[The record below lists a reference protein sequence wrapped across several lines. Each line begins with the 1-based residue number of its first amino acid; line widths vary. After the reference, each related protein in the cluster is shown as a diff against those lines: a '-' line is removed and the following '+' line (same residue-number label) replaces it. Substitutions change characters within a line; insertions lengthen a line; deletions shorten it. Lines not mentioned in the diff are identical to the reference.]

1 MFESLRVL
9 AFAARA
15 LSFAATAT
23 FLAAAGLAAQHPTI
37 APPSQWAP
45 APLLF
50 PRGARIAVIS
60 GDPFKAEPLTTQL
73 SFPDGYRMPP
83 HFHPFDEH
91 VEVLQGTFLVG
102 MGDQFDP
109 KKMQPLAVGDTAT
122 APAGVHHYA
131 AAKGPTIISVSVMG
145 PYVIDYVNH
154 NDQPWSR
161 STFPYGY

>member
-1 MFESLRVL
+1 MPIKPVVVS
-9 AFAARA
+9 A
-15 LSFAATAT
+15 LSAALL
-23 FLAAAGLAAQHPTI
+23 LAAVGLSAQRPAI
-37 APPSQWAP
+37 APPSQWSP

-60 GDPFKAEPLTTQL
+60 GDPFKPESLTTQL

-102 MGDQFDP
+102 VGDKFDLQ
-109 KKMQPLAVGDTAT
+109 KMQPLAAGDTAT

-154 NDQPWSR
+154 NDQPWSQ

>member
-1 MFESLRVL
+1 MPFEKALLL
-9 AFAARA
+9 AAVTT
-15 LSFAATAT
+15 LLTAT
-23 FLAAAGLAAQHPTI
+23 SLAAQRPAI
-37 APPSQWAP
+37 APVSQWGP

-60 GDPFKAEPLTTQL
+60 GNQFKPESLTTQL

-91 VEVLQGTFLVG
+91 VQVLQGTFLVG
-102 MGDQFDP
+102 VGDKFDL

-131 AAKGPTIISVSVMG
+131 AAKGPTIISVTVMG
-145 PYVIDYVNH
+145 PYVIDYVNP
-154 NDQPWSR
+154 NDQPWNQ

>member
-1 MFESLRVL
+1 MPFKTMVASAVSATL
-9 AFAARA
+9 F
-15 LSFAATAT
+15 LSAS
-23 FLAAAGLAAQHPTI
+23 LAAQGPPI
-37 APPSQWAP
+37 APAAQWVP

-50 PRGARIAVIS
+50 PRGARIALIS
-60 GDPFKAEPLTTQL
+60 GDPFKPGSLITQL

-91 VEVLQGTFLVG
+91 VQVLQGVFLVG
-102 MGDQFDP
+102 VGDKFDP

-131 AAKGPTIISVSVMG
+131 VAKGPTIISVTVMG

-154 NDQPWSR
+154 NDQPWNQR
-161 STFPYGY
+161 TFPYGY

>member
-1 MFESLRVL
+1 MPFKTIGAS
-9 AFAARA
+9 A
-15 LSFAATAT
+15 LSATL
-23 FLAAAGLAAQHPTI
+23 FFAAAGLSAQRPAI
-37 APPSQWAP
+37 APPSQWSP

-60 GDPFKAEPLTTQL
+60 GDPFKPESLTTQL

-83 HFHPFDEH
+83 HFHPFDEY

-102 MGDQFDP
+102 VGDGFYL
-109 KKMQPLAVGDTAT
+109 KKMQPLAAGDTAT

-131 AAKGPTIISVSVMG
+131 AAKGPTIISVTVMG
-145 PYVIDYVNH
+145 PYVIDYVNP
-154 NDQPWSR
+154 NDRPWSQ